1 MHPFH
6 AKVEI
11 LIVEDNP
18 GDVRLI
24 TEALKNGLERE
35 RLTLVRDGAEALE
48 FLRRQGKFRG
58 AHRPDLI
65 VLDLN
70 LPGRHGHEV
79 LEEIKRDPDLKRIPV
94 VILTSS
100 TNEEDIRKSYELS
113 ANCYVTKE
121 PDLHKFVENVR
132 SIRAF
137 WMDVASLPPGE

>member
-6 AKVEI
+6 AKIEI

-24 TEALKNGLERE
+24 TEALRDGSERE
-35 RLTLVRDGAEALE
+35 HLTLARNGTEALE
-48 FLRRQGKFRG
+48 FLRRRGKFRS
-58 AHRPDLI
+58 ACRPDLI

-100 TNEEDIRKSYELS
+100 ASEEDIRKSYELS

-121 PDLHKFVENVR
+121 ADLHKFIENVR
-132 SIRAF
+132 SIRTF
-137 WMDVASLPPGE
+137 WLDVASLPPSE